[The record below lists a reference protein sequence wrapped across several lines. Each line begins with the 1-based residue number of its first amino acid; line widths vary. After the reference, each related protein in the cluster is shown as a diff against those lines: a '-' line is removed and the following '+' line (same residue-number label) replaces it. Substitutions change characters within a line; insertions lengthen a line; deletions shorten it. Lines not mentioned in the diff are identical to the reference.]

1 MADSLDNLLKSE
13 DDSKQNTAKPSK
25 KLNESKRRLSNIC
38 RSLTINS
45 KIYSPQKTVN
55 SVEAY
60 IKETDKIDRILYSE
74 ISAFIVALDEEGRG
88 IFSTNIDKLLLYVLD
103 DSNDITDDARK
114 IVIKVYDHFQL
125 NLTQI
130 ESANNITERAIIG
143 SLEEEKISLHKE
155 IKGIEKEYITILGIF
170 AAIMLAFV
178 GSFTFS
184 TSVLNNI
191 AATNAY
197 TVALIALVIGLVF
210 VILITVL
217 IDFLRDINDKYKDA
231 NGKRRINVVSKFAII
246 ILAILIAITMLG
258 SVLSKIKFPEKIY
271 VDTPIESQSQIETSE

>member
-13 DDSKQNTAKPSK
+13 DDSRQNTAKLSK

-38 RSLTINS
+38 RSLTFNS
-45 KIYSPQKTVN
+45 KIYSPQMTVN

-103 DSNDITDDARK
+103 DSNDISDDARK

-130 ESANNITERAIIG
+130 ESANNITERAIIS
-143 SLEEEKISLHKE
+143 SLEEEKVSLHKE

-191 AATNAY
+191 AETNAY

-217 IDFLRDINDKYKDA
+217 IDFLRDINDKLKDA
-231 NGKRRINVVSKFAII
+231 NGKRKINVVSKFAII
-246 ILAILIAITMLG
+246 ILAILIGITMLG
-258 SVLSKIKFPEKIY
+258 SALSKIKFPEKIY
-271 VDTPIESQSQIETSE
+271 VDTPIESQSQEETSE

>member
-1 MADSLDNLLKSE
+1 MADSLDNLLKNE
-13 DDSKQNTAKPSK
+13 KDSKQSPTNPSK
-25 KLNESKRRLSNIC
+25 KLNETKRRLSNIC
-38 RSLTINS
+38 RSLIINS
-45 KIYSPQKTVN
+45 KIYSPQKTVV

-60 IKETDKIDRILYSE
+60 IKEPNKIDRILYSE
-74 ISAFIVALDEEGRG
+74 ISAFIVALDEEERG
-88 IFSTNIDKLLLYVLD
+88 IFSTNIEKLLLFVLD
-103 DSNDITDDARK
+103 DSNEVSADARK

-130 ESANNITERAIIG
+130 ESANNITQRAIIG

-178 GSFTFS
+178 GGFTFS

-191 AATNAY
+191 AATDTY
-197 TVALIALVIGLVF
+197 TLTLIALVIGLVF

-217 IDFLRDINDKYKDA
+217 IDFLRDINDKLKDS
-231 NGKRRINVVSKFAII
+231 NGNRRTNVVSQFVII
-246 ILAILIAITMLG
+246 ILAILIAVTMLA
-258 SVLSKIKFPEKIY
+258 SILSKIDFPEKVY
-271 VDTPIESQSQIETSE
+271 VGTPIESQSQEEVSE